1 MKLHSSPK
9 GFCYLLIFGVLT
21 MSAGLAWGHSDQKA
35 TAQQL
40 SALRSQFPNASK
52 QPAFCTNCARLSA
65 HISSMPGYG
74 CLNCDMLQP
83 LFGASGFFDPGFYIK
98 NNGSLASNPGTLT
111 AQWYDLAAKANIT
124 RTVAVP
130 AIPAGADNYVTIPD
144 QGILF
149 LISEGVRIT
158 IDYSDAVAARH
169 MSRKVTKCPDN

>member
-83 LFGASGFFDPGFYIK
+83 LFGASGFFD
-98 NNGSLASNPGTLT
+98 
-111 AQWYDLAAKANIT
+111 Q
-124 RTVAVP
+124 
-130 AIPAGADNYVTIPD
+130 
-144 QGILF
+144 
-149 LISEGVRIT
+149 
-158 IDYSDAVAARH
+158 
-169 MSRKVTKCPDN
+169 